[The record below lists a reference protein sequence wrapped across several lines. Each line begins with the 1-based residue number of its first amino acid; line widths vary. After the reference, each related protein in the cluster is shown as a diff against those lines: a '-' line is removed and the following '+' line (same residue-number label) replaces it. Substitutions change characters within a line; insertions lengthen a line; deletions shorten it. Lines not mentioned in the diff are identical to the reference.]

1 MYAIKAKIPVFCG
14 YAVMFAAMSL
24 MGYTAACAPRPEE
37 QWSSY
42 YYGTTP
48 QYEQGIMYYDTAD
61 ADDNYRLPADMHR
74 TDGDSNAYYGTSHG
88 GNLQEETILHGN
100 RLR

>member
-1 MYAIKAKIPVFCG
+1 MYAFKAKIPVFCG
-14 YAVMFAAMSL
+14 YAVMLAAMAL

-37 QWSSY
+37 QWNSY

-48 QYEQGIMYYDTAD
+48 QYSNDIMYYGGKDVD
-61 ADDNYRLPADMHR
+61 SDYSLPADM
-74 TDGDSNAYYGTSHG
+74 DMPYGDR
-88 GNLQEETILHGN
+88 NLQEETVLHGN